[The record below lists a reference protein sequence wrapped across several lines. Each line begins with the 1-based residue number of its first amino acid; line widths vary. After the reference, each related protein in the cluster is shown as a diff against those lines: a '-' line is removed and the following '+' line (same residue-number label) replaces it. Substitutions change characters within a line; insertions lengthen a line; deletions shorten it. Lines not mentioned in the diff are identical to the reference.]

1 MAKSSSFTAD
11 LALLDP
17 FWKES
22 VERTV
27 LPNGV
32 TLLLKPDPASTI
44 ASVQVWV
51 KTGSIHEGTKLGA
64 GLSHYVEH
72 MLFKGTGRR
81 AGREISATVQAHGG
95 YINAYTSFD
104 RTVYYI
110 DIPAGHASVA
120 VDILADAVLHSTLPA
135 DEVEKEKQVI
145 LREIAMGQDDPDNRF
160 YESFFDTAYRV
171 HPYRVPVI
179 GYRDVFAALTR
190 EDLVAYYR
198 ARYVPGNLV
207 VVVTGGV
214 DPAALRAAVT
224 EHFGAA
230 PRHELAPVYIPE
242 EPPPQAPRALHRFEE
257 VELTRAGLAW
267 PIPGLAHPD
276 APALD
281 LLAMILGHGD
291 SSLLW
296 QAVREKA
303 RLVHSIDAASWSP
316 GTTGLFYV
324 SFTCDDGR
332 RGAAETAVQA
342 ELARA
347 ARRGFTAPQIRK
359 AVRQLVVGEI
369 NTRKTVSG
377 QASRLGAA
385 EVVVG
390 DLQYSRG
397 YFERLRRVTPTGLVR
412 VLTAYLRPERLTSV
426 SLNPKAGAPAE
437 TALSPAAGGATG
449 PEFQEV
455 RLPNGAR
462 ILLRPDRRLPNIHL
476 RVLFQGGALFEA
488 PNRRGATSL
497 LSTVMTKDTR
507 RLSSAAVAQRI
518 EEVGG
523 SFFPFAGTNSFG
535 VAAEVLP
542 PDLNRALSALSGA
555 LFEPAFRASTVA
567 TEREAQLAELAQ
579 DADDVVVFGRKL
591 LRKKFFGS
599 HPLAVEPSGEVTGLA
614 AVTASDLKAL
624 HARLVT
630 GANTVLVVTGDF
642 APRALLPR
650 LKTLL
655 ARLPR
660 GGFAVP
666 VLAHVGA
673 AEPGDFVETQP
684 RQQAVVYQAFPGPG
698 VLDPEFDTAEVAD
711 ELFSG
716 MSSRLFERVREDKGL
731 AYFVRSG
738 RVVGLHA
745 GMFYFQAGTVP
756 GRDGE
761 VLAEI
766 DAEVARMAAGGIEP
780 TELLRCQTR
789 LKAARR
795 MGLQTNGARAMQA
808 GLNALYGL
816 PLEDLAGYDARVD
829 AITIDALARFARTRL
844 RRELRTQLVVRP

>member
-1 MAKSSSFTAD
+1 MAKSSSLAAD

-17 FWKES
+17 FWAEP

-32 TLLLKPDPASTI
+32 TLLLKPDPASAI

-51 KTGSIHEGTKLGA
+51 KTGSIHEGAKLGG
-64 GLSHYVEH
+64 GLSHYLEH

-95 YINAYTSFD
+95 YINAYTTFD

-110 DIPAGHASVA
+110 DIPAHHAPVA

-145 LREIAMGQDDPDNRF
+145 LREIAMGQDDPDTRF

-171 HPYRVPVI
+171 HPYRLPVI
-179 GYRDVFAALTR
+179 GHRDVFAALTR
-190 EDLVAYYR
+190 DDLMAYYR
-198 ARYVPGNLV
+198 ARYVPDNLV

-214 DPAALRAAVT
+214 DPAELRAAVT

-230 PRHELAPVYIPE
+230 KRRELASVFIPD
-242 EPPPQAPRALHRFEE
+242 EPPPQAPRTLHRYEE
-257 VELTRAGLAW
+257 IELTRAGLAW

-303 RLVHSIDAASWSP
+303 RLVHSIDAASWNP

-324 SFTCDDGR
+324 SFTCDAGR
-332 RGAAETAVQA
+332 REAAEAAVHK
-342 ELARA
+342 ELARI
-347 ARRGFTAPQIRK
+347 ARTGFTASQIRK

-369 NTRKTVSG
+369 NSRKTVAG
-377 QASRLGAA
+377 QASRLGVA

-390 DLQYSRG
+390 DLHYSRG
-397 YFERLRRVTPTGLVR
+397 YFERLRKVTPAGLKQVLATYLR
-412 VLTAYLRPERLTSV
+412 AARLTAV
-426 SLNPKAGAPAE
+426 SLNPLAGASTAGSATPAN
-437 TALSPAAGGATG
+437 PAGGAAF
-449 PEFQEV
+449 EEI

-462 ILLRPDRRLPNIHL
+462 ILLRPDRRLPNLHL
-476 RVLFQGGALFEA
+476 RVLFNGGGAFEA
-488 PNRRGATSL
+488 ATRRGATSL

-542 PDLNRALSALSGA
+542 PDTDRALAALAGA
-555 LFEPAFRASTVA
+555 LFEPAFRTATVA
-567 TEREAQLAELAQ
+567 TERDAQLAGLAQ
-579 DADDVVVFGRKL
+579 DADDVVTFGRKL
-591 LRKKFFGS
+591 LRRKFFGS
-599 HPLAVEPSGEVTGLA
+599 HPLAVEPSGDEAGVRALA
-614 AVTASDLKAL
+614 AADLKAL
-624 HARLVT
+624 HARLVI
-630 GANTVLVVTGDF
+630 APNAVLVATGDF
-642 APRALLPR
+642 RVRDLLPR
-650 LKTLL
+650 LKKLL
-655 ARLPR
+655 GRLPR
-660 GGFAVP
+660 GRFNVPAVRH
-666 VLAHVGA
+666 AGA
-673 AEPGDFVETQP
+673 AEPGDFVEKQP

-698 VLDPEFDTAEVAD
+698 VLEPDFDVAEVAD

-745 GMFYFQAGTVP
+745 GMFYFQAGTAP
-756 GRDGE
+756 GRDDE

-766 DAEVARMAAGGIEP
+766 DAEVARMAA
-780 TELLRCQTR
+780 
-789 LKAARR
+789 
-795 MGLQTNGARAMQA
+795 
-808 GLNALYGL
+808 
-816 PLEDLAGYDARVD
+816 
-829 AITIDALARFARTRL
+829 
-844 RRELRTQLVVRP
+844 

>member
-1 MAKSSSFTAD
+1 MAKSSSLSAD
-11 LALLDP
+11 LALLEP
-17 FWKES
+17 FWREAI
-22 VERTV
+22 ERVV

-32 TLLLKPDPASTI
+32 TLLLKTDSASAI

-51 KTGSIHEGTKLGA
+51 KTGSIHEGAKLGG
-64 GLSHYVEH
+64 GLSHYLEH
-72 MLFKGTGRR
+72 MLFKGTERR

-95 YINAYTSFD
+95 YINAYTTFD

-110 DIPAGHASVA
+110 DIPANHATVA
-120 VDILADAVLHSTLPA
+120 VDVLADAVLHSTLPA

-145 LREIAMGQDDPDNRF
+145 LREIAMGQDDPDTRF

-171 HPYRVPVI
+171 HPYRLPVI
-179 GYRDVFAALTR
+179 GHRDVFAALTR

-198 ARYVPGNLV
+198 ARYVPDNLV

-214 DPAALRAAVT
+214 DPVALRAAVT
-224 EHFGAA
+224 EHFGSA
-230 PRHELAPVYIPE
+230 PRRELAPVYLPD
-242 EPPPQAPRALHRFEE
+242 EPPPQAPRSLHRYEDI
-257 VELTRAGLAW
+257 ELTRAGLAW

-296 QAVREKA
+296 QSVREKA
-303 RLVHSIDAASWSP
+303 RLVHSIDAASWNP

-324 SFTCDDGR
+324 SFTCDGVR
-332 RGAAETAVQA
+332 REAAAAAVHR
-342 ELARA
+342 ELARVT
-347 ARRGFTAPQIRK
+347 RSGFTATQIRK

-369 NTRKTVSG
+369 NTRKTVAG
-377 QASRLGAA
+377 QASRLGVA

-390 DLQYSRG
+390 DLHHTRG
-397 YFERLRRVTPTGLVR
+397 YFDRLRQVTPAVLKR
-412 VLTAYLRPERLTSV
+412 VLSAYLRPERLTSV
-426 SLNPKAGAPAE
+426 SLNPTASAPAAAGAA
-437 TALSPAAGGATG
+437 TAQAAAGTAF
-449 PEFQEV
+449 EEV

-462 ILLRPDRRLPNIHL
+462 ILLRPDRRLPNLHL
-476 RVLFQGGALFEA
+476 RVLFHGGASFEDPA
-488 PNRRGATSL
+488 RRGATSL
-497 LSTVMTKDTR
+497 LVTVMTKDTK

-523 SFFPFAGTNSFG
+523 AFHPFAGTNSFG

-542 PDLNRALSALSGA
+542 PDLDRALGALFGA
-555 LFEPAFRASTVA
+555 LFEPAFRATTVA
-567 TEREAQLAELAQ
+567 TERDALLAELAQ
-579 DADDVVVFGRKL
+579 DSDDVVTFGRKL

-599 HPLAVEPSGEVTGLA
+599 HPLSVEPSGTEEGVRAITA
-614 AVTASDLKAL
+614 ADLKAL
-624 HARLVT
+624 HTRLVI
-630 GANTVLVVTGDF
+630 APNAVLVATGDF
-642 APRALLPR
+642 VIRDLLPR

-655 ARLPR
+655 GRLPR
-660 GGFAVP
+660 GAFELP
-666 VLAHVGA
+666 VRRHTGA
-673 AEPGDFVETQP
+673 AEPGEFVEHQP

-698 VLDPEFDTAEVAD
+698 LLDPDFDVAEVAD

-716 MSSRLFERVREDKGL
+716 MSSRLFERVREEKGL

-738 RVVGLHA
+738 RVVGLHT
-745 GMFYFQAGTVP
+745 GMFYFQAGTAP

-766 DAEVARMAAGGIEP
+766 DAEVARMAAGGIEAG
-780 TELLRCQTR
+780 ELLRCQTR

-795 MGLQTNGARAMQA
+795 MSLQTNASRAMQA
-808 GLNALYGL
+808 GLNALYGQ

-829 AITIDALARFARTRL
+829 AITISALARFAQARL
-844 RRELRTQLVVRP
+844 RRELRTQLVVKP